1 MLGRNYDPNGL
12 NNWCQVILNKPG
24 TSTLLQVALDG
35 FMHSQEFEGKKL
47 NDADFLKVLYRT
59 FLDREAES
67 AGLAN
72 WMGELASGRS
82 RESVAAGFAYS
93 QEFAGIMARFGFK

>member
-59 FLDREAES
+59 FLDREAEP

-82 RESVAAGFAYS
+82 RDSVAAGFAYS